1 MRLVADPTELTV
13 PDKHREALKLRA
25 IVVSTRAA
33 LRKGDRARVR
43 ERSDGLMADLE
54 SNAIRDGADV
64 EILANIEAARREL
77 WEGAD

>member
-1 MRLVADPTELTV
+1 MT
-13 PDKHREALKLRA
+13 DKHREALELRA

-33 LRKGDRARVR
+33 LLKGDPARVR

-54 SNAIRDGADV
+54 SKVIRNGANADS

-77 WEGAD
+77 WEGAE

>member
-1 MRLVADPTELTV
+1 MT
-13 PDKHREALKLRA
+13 DKHREALELRA

-33 LRKGDRARVR
+33 LLKGDRARVR

-54 SNAIRDGADV
+54 SKVIRDGADADA

>member
-1 MRLVADPTELTV
+1 MTG
-13 PDKHREALKLRA
+13 KHREALELRA

-33 LRKGDRARVR
+33 LLKGDPVQVR

-54 SNAIRDGADV
+54 AKAIRDGADA
-64 EILANIEAARREL
+64 EILANIEAARRQL

>member
-1 MRLVADPTELTV
+1 VT
-13 PDKHREALKLRA
+13 DKQRQALELRA

-33 LRKGDRARVR
+33 LLKGDAARVR

-54 SNAIRDGADV
+54 SKLIRDGADANT

-77 WEGAD
+77 WDRAD